1 MLGVKNEVNK
11 IKFFRSLYGL
21 YMFYNDAYVHLCYSN
36 ILAKSN
42 TEAWVYV
49 SYIILNVVVNVANY
63 FSCLLRINP
72 VDQNI

>member
-21 YMFYNDAYVHLCYSN
+21 YMFYNDAYVHLCHSN

-42 TEAWVYV
+42 TEA
-49 SYIILNVVVNVANY
+49 
-63 FSCLLRINP
+63 
-72 VDQNI
+72 